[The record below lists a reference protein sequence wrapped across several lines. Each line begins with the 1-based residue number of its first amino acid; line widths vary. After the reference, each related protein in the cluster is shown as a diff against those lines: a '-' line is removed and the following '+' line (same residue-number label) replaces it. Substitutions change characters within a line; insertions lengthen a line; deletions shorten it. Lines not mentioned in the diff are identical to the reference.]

1 MKRKKRNLISNSA
14 LKGPATA
21 RMSCRFKLR
30 SVQKCAQYDKPYR
43 KDLPPNRLIVSEQ
56 SPLHSCLNLKS
67 FHNASRNCNIR
78 EKHEKRAESG
88 DLSDNASSSAS
99 AFHSVRHLRPGVWW
113 ISDGSPAKVRAARR
127 ARLYTV
133 NGSRMRRLLV
143 FTCIITVALAI
154 YHSLMMQALKNV
166 VVVGGSYVGSVSR
179 ADGTDHSHH

>member
-1 MKRKKRNLISNSA
+1 MRQARPGGHPFLCHISE
-14 LKGPATA
+14 
-21 RMSCRFKLR
+21 R
-30 SVQKCAQYDKPYR
+30 S
-43 KDLPPNRLIVSEQ
+43 S
-56 SPLHSCLNLKS
+56 LHSCQPAELPQRITRLNY
-67 FHNASRNCNIR
+67 ITR

-88 DLSDNASSSAS
+88 ELSDNASSSAS